1 MESMWEKIKVFFTRV
16 GSTVVQTYKKF
27 SSEDG
32 SQAAAAFSF
41 YATLSLFSL
50 IILGSAILGAVL
62 KGNQELVNNIIEY
75 ITENFPAASKYIK
88 DAITS
93 SIKLRGVLG
102 IVGILGLLYSGTK
115 VFDSFQVWLNNMWDI
130 KKPEYLRKKTKSLV
144 AIIFLGTVMVAGFTL
159 HYYLLGTHIL
169 SFVVIE
175 LVLIVGMIFIYSFCP
190 QVKLGWRKVWPG
202 ALFVALLIY
211 PMQALLT
218 WYYTEVTDFTT
229 VYGSLSSFLLA
240 IIAIY
245 YMGYI
250 FYLGAALNRVLD
262 KDAEEA
268 SFPETEAA

>member
-1 MESMWEKIKVFFTRV
+1 MKRFFIRV
-16 GSTVVQTYKKF
+16 GSTVVQVYKKF

-62 KGNQELVNNIIEY
+62 KGNEELLNNIIEY
-75 ITENFPAASKYIK
+75 ITENFPAASNYIK

-102 IVGILGLLYSGTK
+102 VVGILGLLYSGTK

-130 KKPEYLRKKTKSLV
+130 KKPEYLRKKIKSLV
-144 AIIFLGTVMVAGFTL
+144 AIIFLGAVMVAGFTL

-169 SFVVIE
+169 SFVVIV
-175 LVLIVGMIFIYSFCP
+175 LVFIVGMVFIYTFCP

-202 ALFVALLIY
+202 ALFVAVLVY
-211 PMQALLT
+211 PAQVLLT

-229 VYGSLSSFLLA
+229 VYGSLASFLLA

-250 FYLGAALNRVLD
+250 IYLGAALNRILD
-262 KDAEEA
+262 KDAEEV
-268 SFPETEAA
+268 SPPEAEAA